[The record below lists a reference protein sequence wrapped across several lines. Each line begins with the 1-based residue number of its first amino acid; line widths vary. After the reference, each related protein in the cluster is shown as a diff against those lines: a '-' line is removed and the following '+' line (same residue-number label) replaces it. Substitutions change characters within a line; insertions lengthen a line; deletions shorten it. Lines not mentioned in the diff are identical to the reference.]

1 MVDAAIAFQVMNQSC
16 LMHRWAVRAAPVA
29 KPWLPDHVTMLT
41 RQAEL
46 ALLSGDFD
54 HLDDAGGA
62 PLPAKEVSHK
72 CFLSNICLSMNQNT
86 PQIIQELKK

>member
-1 MVDAAIAFQVMNQSC
+1 MVDAAIAFQVMNQSS
-16 LMHRWAVRAAPVA
+16 LMHRWAMRAAPVA

-54 HLDDAGGA
+54 HLDDDGGA

-72 CFLSNICLSMNQNT
+72 CFDSNILIATFDCQ
-86 PQIIQELKK
+86 